1 MNQDYKNIYFVGAGG
16 IGMAALERYFLSQ
29 GKRVAGYDRTATDLT
44 RALQTEGVDI
54 VIDNDSPEAIPEEM
68 RSPADTLV
76 VMTPAVP
83 SSHRA
88 LQWFRDNGFRVV
100 KRAAALG
107 EATRNSKAICFSG
120 THGKTTTSSM
130 AAHILHNS
138 PEGCNAFLGGVL
150 RNYGTNFLLDPK
162 SDFSVV
168 EADEYDRSFH
178 HLTPYVAVVTSTD
191 PDHLDIYG
199 NEQSYLES
207 FSRFTELVRKDGAL
221 LIHTGLKFIPRPQ
234 EGVRVMTYSRDEGDF
249 HAENIR
255 RGEGKITYDLV
266 TPSGV
271 IRNITLGVPVEI
283 NIENSIAALGAL
295 WLAGVL
301 DPDIAREAMS
311 SFMGPKRRFEL
322 RLQDADHVI
331 IDDYAHHPDELLAS
345 ILSVKALYPSRQLT
359 VAFQPHL
366 YSRTRDFAPDFARAL
381 SHADRVIILPI
392 YPARELP
399 IEGVTSDLIF
409 ERVTAPFK
417 VLLSSADELPGY
429 VTTQGFEL
437 LLTVGAGDICNLIP
451 EIINLLR
458 K

>member
-1 MNQDYKNIYFVGAGG
+1 
-16 IGMAALERYFLSQ
+16 
-29 GKRVAGYDRTATDLT
+29 
-44 RALQTEGVDI
+44 
-54 VIDNDSPEAIPEEM
+54 
-68 RSPADTLV
+68 
-76 VMTPAVP
+76 
-83 SSHRA
+83 
-88 LQWFRDNGFRVV
+88 
-100 KRAAALG
+100 
-107 EATRNSKAICFSG
+107 
-120 THGKTTTSSM
+120 
-130 AAHILHNS
+130 
-138 PEGCNAFLGGVL
+138 
-150 RNYGTNFLLDPK
+150 
-162 SDFSVV
+162 
-168 EADEYDRSFH
+168 
-178 HLTPYVAVVTSTD
+178 
-191 PDHLDIYG
+191 
-199 NEQSYLES
+199 
-207 FSRFTELVRKDGAL
+207 
-221 LIHTGLKFIPRPQ
+221 
-234 EGVRVMTYSRDEGDF
+234 MTYSRDEGDF

-295 WLAGVL
+295 WLAGAL

-322 RLQDADHVI
+322 RLQEADHVI

-429 VTTQGFEL
+429 VTAQGFEL

-451 EIINLLR
+451 EIINLLH